1 MWRRLGSWFVVGIL
15 TLLAMQVDSWSA
27 AKSAAKP
34 NIVLVTMDGVR
45 ADRMGFLGG
54 HSSVTPNLDR
64 LALQSIVFLHA
75 YSQSPGRVPSHAT
88 ILTGTY
94 PQTHRASEFS
104 VPLPGA
110 LPYLPDLLHKAGYA
124 TAAFVSTIDLDSR
137 NGPFQGYD
145 RGFDTYDAGFN
156 QPQRGE
162 NRYQSVAR
170 HDDEAVA
177 RAMKW
182 LAGNKRRPF
191 FLWAQL
197 GNADGEISSAYDR
210 GITAT
215 DAAIGKLIA
224 SLHFQSLDS
233 DTMIVVA
240 AAYGESLGAHG
251 EDSHGMF
258 LYDETIHVP
267 LLMKLPATPAGKQ
280 IRSRVRLVDVAPA
293 VLEQAGIAVPPQMQ
307 GQSLLRIA
315 QSSSQTEQPVYSRTD
330 LPMQGFGCSPL
341 ESWRAGKY
349 LYIRAPKP
357 ELYDTAADP
366 GATHNLA
373 QTAKATLDTMAS
385 QLQAFDARLGSES
398 GRAASSLS
406 SSEMRKLASLGYVG
420 LQNSGAGVQA
430 ASAGTDPKDVIA
442 VANKTID
449 ALNDL
454 EDGKPEK
461 AVPVL
466 KQVLASQSSAYL
478 AQFAMG
484 SALFEQQ
491 QYADAVPYL
500 HKAIELQPDSVWV
513 HYTMGLTLIKT
524 GDFKSAAVHLE
535 IAAGRLPQFPAV
547 HAALAQAYEH
557 LGRTQEAARE
567 RAGANRK
574 KND

>member
-1 MWRRLGSWFVVGIL
+1 
-15 TLLAMQVDSWSA
+15 MQVDSAGA
-27 AKSAAKP
+27 AKTAAKP

-45 ADRMGFLGG
+45 ADRTGFLGG
-54 HSSVTPNLDR
+54 QSGFTPNLDR
-64 LALQSIVFLHA
+64 LAGESIVFMHA
-75 YSQSPGRVPSHAT
+75 YSQSPVGVPSHAT

-94 PQTHRASEFS
+94 PQTHHASEFS

-124 TAAFVSTIDLDSR
+124 TAAFVSTIDLDPR

-145 RGFDTYDAGFN
+145 RGFDTYDAGFH

-162 NRYQSVAR
+162 GRYQSVAR
-170 HDDEAVA
+170 HDDETVA
-177 RAMKW
+177 HAIKW
-182 LAGNKRRPF
+182 LSGNKHRPF
-191 FLWAQL
+191 FLWVQL
-197 GNADGEISSAYDR
+197 GNADGATSSAYDR
-210 GITAT
+210 AITAT
-215 DAAIGKLIA
+215 DTAVGKLLS
-224 SLHFQSLDS
+224 SLHSQSLDN
-233 DTMIVVA
+233 DTMVVVA
-240 AAYGESLGAHG
+240 AAYGESLGGHG

-267 LLMKLPATPAGKQ
+267 LLVKLPTTPAAKQ
-280 IRSRVRLVDVAPA
+280 IRSRVRLIDVAPA
-293 VLEQAGIAVPPQMQ
+293 VLEQAGIAVPSQMQ

-330 LPMQGFGCSPL
+330 LPMQGFGCSVI

-357 ELYDTAADP
+357 ELYDTAVDP

-373 QTAKATLDTMAS
+373 QTSKATLDTVAS
-385 QLQAFDARLGSES
+385 QLQAFDARLGSDS
-398 GRAASSLS
+398 GKTAGTLS
-406 SSEMRKLASLGYVG
+406 SSEMQKLASLGYVG

-442 VANKTID
+442 TANKTID
-449 ALNDL
+449 ALNNL

-466 KQVLASQSSAYL
+466 KEVLGSQPNTYL

-484 SALFEQQ
+484 STLFEQQ
-491 QYADAVPYL
+491 QYADAIPYL
-500 HKAIELQPDSVWV
+500 HKAIELQPDSAWA

-524 GDFKSAAVHLE
+524 GDFKAAAVHLE
-535 IAAGRLPQFPAV
+535 ITAGRLPQFPAV

-567 RAGANRK
+567 RAGVDRK